1 MARARARTRAGARA
15 RAGAE
20 RACSSAIASAS
31 LRRASSPSTSF
42 VRRQT
47 FSHAKYSHSKYSHS
61 KYAPNKYGHSKYSH
75 SKYEVRQATDLG
87 LARLS
92 LACPLTLH
100 SLTLG
105 LHLAIGKRSV

>member
-1 MARARARTRAGARA
+1 MPSIAIVSIAILSMAVVSIAIISGAIVSRAIVSR
-15 RAGAE
+15 
-20 RACSSAIASAS
+20 
-31 LRRASSPSTSF
+31 
-42 VRRQT
+42 
-47 FSHAKYSHSKYSHS
+47 YSHSKYSH
-61 KYAPNKYGHSKYSH
+61 P
-75 SKYEVRQATDLG
+75 KYEVCQATDLG

>member
-47 FSHAKYSHSKYSHS
+47 FSHAKYSHS